1 MCVCFDQVVHD
12 RLFAKGVPPRCCKL
26 NCMLSD
32 NFSVSGVARVLRA
45 HVQRHVMGP
54 LVTKQLSI
62 SFAARAGRTVA
73 SSQFT

>member
-1 MCVCFDQVVHD
+1 VCALI
-12 RLFAKGVPPRCCKL
+12 RLFMTGCSLKVYLLRCCKL
-26 NCMLSD
+26 NYMLSD